1 MLSAFFLVGREWC
14 CCCHLSYPGLGIG
27 RELADFGLSQGSSAG
42 LTEAHWCGPFAGDTA
57 AVLYREGFGKI

>member
-42 LTEAHWCGPFAGDTA
+42 LTEAH
-57 AVLYREGFGKI
+57 